1 MLSDSLFFSEEEL
14 RANNDTLGI
23 QTHDLA
29 ITDFLIDIS
38 KKRVN
43 EKMVYTVPFFLGR
56 VPGMHINLVLATDCE
71 WTYIS
76 GKNCSVESG
85 CSHGVYDH
93 HMTTS
98 EQVDWTLIY
107 SVISD

>member
-1 MLSDSLFFSEEEL
+1 
-14 RANNDTLGI
+14 
-23 QTHDLA
+23 
-29 ITDFLIDIS
+29 
-38 KKRVN
+38 
-43 EKMVYTVPFFLGR
+43 MVYTVPFFLGR

-76 GKNCSVESG
+76 GKNCSVEDG

-98 EQVDWTLIY
+98 EKVNWTLIY
-107 SVISD
+107 SVVSIRYNSRGRYCLSNLVLS